1 MKRKREG
8 SPEDGS
14 LERAHTYTRLTDFT
28 NPAVSQSSY
37 FAFAYSK
44 RDGGYHILNGL
55 MRVEDSVIIERSE
68 ERIREVDVNERKLI
82 RADGVDLSEV
92 KHDAIVDLS
101 VEGDRWEG
109 DVWNDEP
116 CGWGVMYDR
125 DNQKVYEGFRIGE
138 VNVCYGCKYYSNTE
152 MIEYEGEWCE
162 GMRWGRG
169 VKFDRSR
176 SVVFDGEWLN
186 DGHLERRVV
195 ITSECAVFHNRIEEL
210 VVNDDCCN
218 EEEWKVLDLKLL
230 WSLKSVRVGKRCFK
244 KLEKVKLTGLIEL
257 ESVEIGSWSFNTK
270 RCGKES
276 GYSFYLKDC
285 PKLKELKIGDYS
297 FKDYSVCE
305 IENVEALET
314 IEIGD
319 LSKWSKNFKYASLE
333 LKSNPDS

>member
-1 MKRKREG
+1 MALVGENQWTQDELIELL
-8 SPEDGS
+8 SSFQLS
-14 LERAHTYTRLTDFT
+14 L
-28 NPAVSQSSY
+28 
-37 FAFAYSK
+37 FAFTGQNRIGVFEGINELGGSIVVCTES
-44 RDGGYHILNGL
+44 RRVVVVDGDNGCL
-55 MRVEDSVIIERSE
+55 LQVRG
-68 ERIREVDVNERKLI
+68 
-82 RADGVDLSEV
+82 ADLSSI
-92 KHDAIVDLS
+92 KHNEILDLS
-101 VEGDRWEG
+101 DEGNRWEG

-218 EEEWKVLDLKLL
+218 EEEWKVLDL
-230 WSLKSVRVGKRCFK
+230 SFISCLKSLRVGCMCFCYV
-244 KLEKVKLTGLIEL
+244 EKVKLIGLSKL
-257 ESVEIGSWSFNTK
+257 ESVEIGFGCFKTK
-270 RCGKES
+270 KRRGKDL
-276 GYSFYLKDC
+276 GYSFCLKDC
-285 PKLKELKIGDYS
+285 PKLKSLKIGLSSFSDYT
-297 FKDYSVCE
+297 VCE
-305 IENVEALET
+305 IANMDALGV
-314 IEIGD
+314 IEIGE
-319 LSKWSKNFKYASLE
+319 LNEYSRNFKYASLE
-333 LKSNPDS
+333 LKSVGWMEC